1 MEYQAFTEGVRPGS
15 VTTSHEIIIL
25 ICYILASA
33 DRPVTFEQLNLA
45 LQKQQLVNYFEF
57 ASAMEHL
64 QKTGH
69 VQLERE
75 GKTDTF
81 LLTELGRATAETFES
96 TLPAAVKERG
106 VGALE
111 NILRLFRRQQEN
123 RVTIDKKED
132 GYVVTLTI
140 PDIGSDLL
148 SVSIFMPT
156 EKECER
162 IRKRFLNDPMLVY
175 KGVFAL
181 LTGDIGTVGE
191 LIPSGPDLFEE

>member
-25 ICYILASA
+25 ICHILASV
-33 DRPVTFEQLNLA
+33 DRPVTFDQLNLA

-57 ASAMEHL
+57 ANAMEHL

-69 VQLERE
+69 VQLERD
-75 GKTDTF
+75 GKADCFILTD
-81 LLTELGRATAETFES
+81 LGRATAETFES

-106 VGALE
+106 VQALE
-111 NILRLFRRQQEN
+111 NILSLFRRQQEY
-123 RVTIDKKED
+123 RVDIAIKDD
-132 GYVVTLTI
+132 GYVVTLAI

-156 EKECER
+156 EKECEA
-162 IRKRFLNDPMLVY
+162 IRRRFLNDPMLVY

-181 LTGDIGTVGE
+181 LTGDMKTVGE
-191 LIPSGPDLFEE
+191 LVPSGPDLFEE